1 MNMCLHRCRLFNPD
15 TSNEPVHSLSRTT
28 YWDFPPR
35 GEEDT
40 LKSKRWGREIPQELE
55 EFVKK
60 WLTF

>member
-1 MNMCLHRCRLFNPD
+1 MSRCTVSVVPPTE
-15 TSNEPVHSLSRTT
+15 TS
-28 YWDFPPR
+28 PPR